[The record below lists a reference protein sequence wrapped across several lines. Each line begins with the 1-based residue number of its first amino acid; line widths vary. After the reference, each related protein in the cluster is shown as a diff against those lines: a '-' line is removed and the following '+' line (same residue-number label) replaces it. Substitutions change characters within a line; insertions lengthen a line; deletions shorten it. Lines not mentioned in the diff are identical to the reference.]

1 MITYE
6 TIKNLP
12 DVAKRINELGLKINE
27 FQILHYTSR
36 CSGGYAFFYDDG
48 KEPKKKKTAPAETAE
63 KPKKSKRKQLSPEE
77 VKAQLDALPQVT
89 PAEGEAILRH
99 NERLSHNPK
108 FAPQA
113 PHPIPQDK
121 DGFCPA
127 GFDKDPPPGKDC
139 LGKDLP
145 F

>member
-6 TIKNLP
+6 TIKSLP
-12 DVAKRINELGLKINE
+12 DVAKRANELGLKINE
-27 FQILHYTSR
+27 FQVAHYANR
-36 CSGGYAFFYDDG
+36 CGGAYAFFYDDG

-63 KPKKSKRKQLSPEE
+63 KPKTPKRKTLSYNE
-77 VKAQLDALPQVT
+77 VKTQLDALHQVT
-89 PAEGEAILRH
+89 PAECEAIMESNKRFCC
-99 NERLSHNPK
+99 NGIT
-108 FAPQA
+108 A

-121 DGFCPA
+121 DGYCPA

>member
-6 TIKNLP
+6 TIKSLP
-12 DVAKRINELGLKINE
+12 DVAKRANGLGLKINE
-27 FQILHYTSR
+27 FQVAHYTNR
-36 CSGGYAFFYDDG
+36 GGGAYAFFYDDG
-48 KEPKKKKTAPAETAE
+48 KEPRKKKTAPAETAE
-63 KPKKSKRKQLSPEE
+63 KPKKPKRKTLSYDE
-77 VKAQLDALPQVT
+77 VKTQLDALPQAT
-89 PAEGEAILRH
+89 SAECEAIM
-99 NERLSHNPK
+99 ERNKNFCCNGIS
-108 FAPQA
+108 A

-121 DGFCPA
+121 DGYCPA

>member
-6 TIKNLP
+6 TIKSLP
-12 DVAKRINELGLKINE
+12 DVAKRANELGLKINE
-27 FQILHYTSR
+27 FQVAHYTNR
-36 CSGGYAFFYDDG
+36 GGGSYAFFYDDG
-48 KEPKKKKTAPAETAE
+48 REPKKKKTAPAETAE
-63 KPKKSKRKQLSPEE
+63 KPKKPKRKQLSHEE
-77 VKAQLDALPQVT
+77 VNAQLDALPQAT
-89 PAEGEAILRH
+89 PDEGAAIMER

-121 DGFCPA
+121 DGYCPA